1 LIQSAP
7 VLPVQATPFVL
18 GNNPRYDFAT
28 SYKVTVDD
36 FFLSYLASETLVLE
50 LNQTRQLDFD
60 MIAK

>member
-1 LIQSAP
+1 
-7 VLPVQATPFVL
+7 
-18 GNNPRYDFAT
+18 
-28 SYKVTVDD
+28 VTVDD